1 MKFTSILIAF
11 VATSSAINVATP
23 KESYAAKA
31 ANLAEGLAV
40 VAGQVSFEKNAT
52 TAHAAAMKKADEEA
66 QAVKKAMRD
75 ARITALKTTFMKE

>member
-11 VATSSAINVATP
+11 VATSTAITVDTP
-23 KESYAAKA
+23 VESYAAKA

-40 VAGQVSFEKNAT
+40 VAGQKAFEKNHTAT
-52 TAHAAAMKKADEEA
+52 HAIAMKKADKEA
-66 QAVKKAMRD
+66 QAVKKVMRD